1 MKHDFIKMKKL
12 EELIAI
18 IDYTIGYYE
27 DTLYKYIK
35 FIIDNAVETQHSC
48 LKSIWLF
55 LNILKS
61 KYN

>member
-1 MKHDFIKMKKL
+1 LKHDFIKMKKL
-12 EELIAI
+12 EELITI

-48 LKSIWLF
+48 LKSI
-55 LNILKS
+55 
-61 KYN
+61 